1 MHKTIKKQKGFT
13 LTEVLVASA
22 LLVLAIV
29 PTLKALA
36 QVNMNTVII
45 ERRTKSLS
53 LAKMKINQLH
63 AKSIKN
69 FNDDFSETNLVLDN
83 SYLCNISNEF
93 VNSNL
98 KSVSVS
104 VGMDRNGSGTLDGG
118 EIEITLQTQ
127 LARR

>member
-1 MHKTIKKQKGFT
+1 MYKTVNKQNGFT
-13 LTEVLVASA
+13 LPEVLVASA

-29 PTLKALA
+29 PILKVLA
-36 QVNMNTVII
+36 QINMNTVVV
-45 ERRTKSLS
+45 ERKTKSLS
-53 LAKMKINQLH
+53 LAKMKVNQLH

-83 SYLCNISNEF
+83 SYLCNISNQF

-98 KSVSVS
+98 KAVSVS
-104 VGMDRNGSGTLDGG
+104 VGMDRNGSGTLEGG